1 MAACAFIGLGVMGF
15 PMAGH
20 LQAAGHQT
28 TVYNRTT
35 SRAEEWVEAHGGSS
49 VSTPREAATG
59 AGAVMVCVGNDD
71 DLRSVVFGKDGALA
85 GMAEGST
92 LVDHTTASAEVARE
106 IAAVASEIGVGFV
119 DAPVSG
125 GQAGAQNG
133 QLSIMCGGD
142 PDVVATV
149 EPLIDS
155 YAKAIVLVGKVG
167 SGQLTKMVN
176 QVCIGGLI
184 QGLAEALDFSR
195 RAGLDTDKV
204 LAAIS
209 QGASGSWQME
219 NRARTMLDRH
229 FDHGFALDW
238 MRKDFGIVFDEAER
252 IGATLPVT
260 AMVDQFYA
268 RLQREG
274 HGRWDTSSLIEL
286 LRDD

>member
-28 TVYNRTT
+28 TVYNRRT

-142 PDVVATV
+142 PDVFATV

>member
-106 IAAVASEIGVGFV
+106 IATVASEIGVGFV

-142 PDVVATV
+142 PDVFATV

-274 HGRWDTSSLIEL
+274 HGRWDTSSLVEL

>member
-106 IAAVASEIGVGFV
+106 IATVASEIGVGFV

-142 PDVVATV
+142 PDVFATV